1 MTDQERRRAIRR
13 QCDNH
18 WIDVVIQ
25 NAHNPSACGPELK
38 VRVENICDTG
48 MCLISSSPF
57 ELGQV
62 LSFSADDL
70 PCQGTVVWTCQSKV
84 ECKAGVQFS

>member
-13 QCDNH
+13 QCENR

-25 NAHNPSACGPELK
+25 NAHNPSDKPPAIN
-38 VRVENICDTG
+38 VRVENISETG
-48 MCLISSSPF
+48 LCLISSSPF
-57 ELGQV
+57 ELGQ
-62 LSFSADDL
+62 LLFFSEDDI
-70 PCQGTVVWTCQSKV
+70 PSQGTVVWTCQSKI